1 MGEVSIRISVVVSVV
16 VALVTALTFYF
27 VSHSNLR
34 ADLVCTQVRLDVFR
48 EYNDRQMTRIEDKLD
63 ALEKQLS
70 RLTELLVQ
78 ERKCNDERR

>member
-1 MGEVSIRISVVVSVV
+1 MAEISMRISVVVSVV

-34 ADLVCTQVRLDVFR
+34 ADLVCTQVRLEVFR
-48 EYNDRQMTRIEDKLD
+48 QYNDRQMTRIEGKLD
-63 ALEKQLS
+63 TLEKQLS

-78 ERKCNDERR
+78 ERKSHDE

>member
-1 MGEVSIRISVVVSVV
+1 MAETSVRISVVVSVV

-34 ADLVCTQVRLDVFR
+34 ADLMCTQVRLDAFR
-48 EYNDRQMTRIEDKLD
+48 QYSDRQMTRIENKLD
-63 ALEKQLS
+63 ALDKQLS
-70 RLTELLVQ
+70 HLTQLLVQ